1 MNNIEILEKLADNEH
16 NRWAN
21 WQKYVHSK
29 CMKNKDGSLTIPK
42 EYVEHWNYEINTKY
56 KDLPENIKESD
67 RNEVRQ
73 ILKLLNVE
81 NLIKENKE
89 LKEKREEYEKQLDL
103 DYVKENYIPKSKI
116 EKALDKMNERYMT
129 PEAISNSNG
138 ATFNYWTGKRD
149 MCIELLEKG
158 E

>member
-1 MNNIEILEKLADNEH
+1 MNNIEILADNEH

-29 CMKNKDGSLTIPK
+29 CMKNEDGSLTIPK
-42 EYVEHWNYEINTKY
+42 EYVEHWDYEINTKY

-81 NLIKENKE
+81 E
-89 LKEKREEYEKQLDL
+89 LKEKTNK
-103 DYVKENYIPKSKI
+103 
-116 EKALDKMNERYMT
+116 
-129 PEAISNSNG
+129 AIS
-138 ATFNYWTGKRD
+138 
-149 MCIELLEKG
+149 MLEKHIQYCEQETKGSLNNKVCNIALRFDKHLLQVLKG

>member
-1 MNNIEILEKLADNEH
+1 MNNIEILEELKA
-16 NRWAN
+16 R
-21 WQKYVHSK
+21 
-29 CMKNKDGSLTIPK
+29 
-42 EYVEHWNYEINTKY
+42 
-56 KDLPENIKESD
+56 
-67 RNEVRQ
+67 
-73 ILKLLNVE
+73 LKLYKKSTDVQFTFTKSDIQAIE
-81 NLIKENKE
+81 NLIQENKE